1 MSEKGHKAALP
12 QLFFSPGGVEIVIA
26 RGGPAA
32 QVHDGLLPP
41 LPTCPTSCL
50 PACLGWLDGSGAA
63 GGGAVAPSCWSGCW
77 ARHLFEEANYLE
89 NTLAHPPPQFP
100 RRELHRKF

>member
-12 QLFFSPGGVEIVIA
+12 QLFFSPGGVEIVIV
-26 RGGPAA
+26 RGPAA

-50 PACLGWLDGSGAA
+50 PAWAGWMDLVQQVWCSCSLLLVWLLG
-63 GGGAVAPSCWSGCW
+63 PPP
-77 ARHLFEEANYLE
+77 FEEANYLE